1 MKSKPTDLL
10 AVSLYGMDGRTHKTM
25 TLFLQGPCKGVA
37 KIVEEHEA
45 EVDIIDADA
54 IDARV
59 TLDHCLA
66 RQPLRPIIIL
76 SLEKLKIEHTIFVEK
91 PARTETMLAAFKEAK
106 DTLKG
111 KKKKPTKLIKPE
123 EPIRAEAKVDTAK
136 ASKLK
141 PSKEKQAPFE
151 LATEK
156 KVFSNPLEQKKTAKH
171 KAAMMINEQNFSSF
185 IGIVK
190 GVNFNDPEQ
199 WRNARYHAKQY
210 YQGYV
215 QSSIQVAYEKGQVI
229 KLNSGWKPLII
240 LPHSHEVWLDAD
252 DKQLRA
258 FAGVEVSSVP
268 VPGVKVM
275 TLSKVNPK
283 EEGFST
289 ALDKFQEINAFI
301 WKLACWTS
309 KGRYPAVLSV
319 SEPIYLKQWPNF
331 TRLVITPHAMRIAAL
346 LIIGPRSMLDVIKVL
361 KVKPQYVFIFV
372 SAAYAVGI
380 LGQSKRQTDQT
391 ITAEVPTIKSVQ
403 KKSIFSRI
411 LNKLRGSD
419 KNESI

>member
-1 MKSKPTDLL
+1 MKSKPTDSL

-25 TLFLQGPCKGVA
+25 TLFIQGPCKGVA
-37 KIVEEHEA
+37 KIVEEHKA
-45 EVDIIDADA
+45 DVDIIDADA
-54 IDARV
+54 VDARV

-66 RQPLRPIIIL
+66 RKPLRPIIIL

-91 PARTETMLAAFKEAK
+91 PAKIEAMLAAFKEAK

-111 KKKKPTKLIKPE
+111 KKKKPTKLIEPE
-123 EPIRAEAKVDTAK
+123 GPIHVKVKVEK
-136 ASKLK
+136 ATVSKLK
-141 PSKEKQAPFE
+141 SSKEKQAPFE

-156 KVFSNPLEQKKTAKH
+156 KFFSNPLEQRKTAKH
-171 KAAMMINEQNFSSF
+171 KAAMMINERDFSGF
-185 IGIVK
+185 IGIVA
-190 GVNFNDPEQ
+190 GVDFNDPEH
-199 WRNARYHAKQY
+199 WRNARYHTKHY

-240 LPHSHEVWLDAD
+240 LPHSNELWLDAD

-258 FAGVEVSSVP
+258 FAGIEVSSVP
-268 VPGVKVM
+268 VSGVKVM

-283 EEGFST
+283 GEGFST
-289 ALDKFQEINAFI
+289 ELDKFQEMNAFV

-309 KGRYPAVLSV
+309 KGRYPAVLSI

-331 TRLVITPHAMRIAAL
+331 TRLVITPHAMRIASL
-346 LIIGPRSMLDVIKVL
+346 LVVGPRSMLDVIKVL

-372 SAAYAVGI
+372 SAAYAIGI
-380 LGQSKRQTDQT
+380 LGLAKRQADQT
-391 ITAEVPTIKSVQ
+391 IAAEVPAIKSVQ

-419 KNESI
+419 KK

>member
-1 MKSKPTDLL
+1 
-10 AVSLYGMDGRTHKTM
+10 
-25 TLFLQGPCKGVA
+25 
-37 KIVEEHEA
+37 
-45 EVDIIDADA
+45 
-54 IDARV
+54 
-59 TLDHCLA
+59 
-66 RQPLRPIIIL
+66 
-76 SLEKLKIEHTIFVEK
+76 
-91 PARTETMLAAFKEAK
+91 MLAAFKEAK

-111 KKKKPTKLIKPE
+111 KKKKPSKLIKPE
-123 EPIRAEAKVDTAK
+123 EPIRAEVKVETAKV
-136 ASKLK
+136 SKLK

-199 WRNARYHAKQY
+199 WRNASYHTKQY

-240 LPHSHEVWLDAD
+240 LPHSHELWLDAD

-268 VPGVKVM
+268 VSDGKVM

-289 ALDKFQEINAFI
+289 ELDKFQEMNAFV

-309 KGRYPAVLSV
+309 KGRYPAVLNISD
-319 SEPIYLKQWPNF
+319 PIYLKQWPNF

-346 LIIGPRSMLDVIKVL
+346 LVVGPRSMLDIIKVL

-372 SAAYAVGI
+372 SAAYAIGI
-380 LGQSKRQTDQT
+380 LGQSKRQADQI
-391 ITAEVPTIKSVQ
+391 ITAEVPAIKSVQ
-403 KKSIFSRI
+403 KKSLFSRI
-411 LNKLRGSD
+411 LNKLRG
-419 KNESI
+419 